1 MKNDI
6 IPPRPPLGIPPR
18 PSRNPHNPNDSQ
30 PIPTPTLSAPEA
42 FSLPLRDESQTVA
55 SSVEEV
61 VDSTVHPR
69 KPYVRWVVIGTIGI
83 ILLFGGL
90 LAWYIMALRPAASAD
105 AARINVAIESGSAPS
120 QISEMLQNEKVIR
133 SKMAFDVYVRI
144 HGLRN
149 KLQAGTF
156 SLSPAD
162 STAQIV
168 DNLTSGKAE
177 QFDITFYPGATL
189 DIASTSADKTPS
201 HRQVLEKLG
210 YSSNE
215 ITEAFNASYV
225 AEYPL
230 LFSDKPNSANIE
242 GYIYGQTYKI
252 ASGSSVK
259 QILSRTFAEYE
270 TQIKENNIV
279 KAYSDQG
286 LNLYEGI
293 TLASIIQREVPT
305 AADQKQ
311 VAQVFLKRYREGGL
325 LGSDVTYHYAAD
337 KTGVARDFNLNSP
350 YNTRKVVGLPPGPIA
365 SPGISALLAVA
376 SPAPGDYVYFL
387 SGDDN
392 KTYFAHT
399 NEEHEANIVNHCAY
413 KCSLP

>member
-1 MKNDI
+1 MNDDI
-6 IPPRPPLGIPPR
+6 IPPRPPLGVPPR
-18 PSRNPHNPNDSQ
+18 PPHNSPEPQ
-30 PIPTPTLSAPEA
+30 PTPNPTPSAPEA
-42 FSLPLRDESQTVA
+42 DVPPVYDVPQTVVP
-55 SSVEEV
+55 SVEETVDPV
-61 VDSTVHPR
+61 VQPR
-69 KPYVRWVVIGTIGI
+69 KPYVKWAVIGI
-83 ILLFGGL
+83 ISSMLLCGAL
-90 LAWYIMALRPAASAD
+90 CAWYLMALRPAAA
-105 AARINVAIESGSAPS
+105 AGTARINVAIESGSTPS
-120 QISEMLQNEKVIR
+120 QIGELLQSEKVIR
-133 SKMAFDVYVRI
+133 SKVAFDIYTRLHGVRN
-144 HGLRN
+144 R
-149 KLQAGTF
+149 LQAGTF
-156 SLSPAD
+156 NLSPAD

-177 QFDITFYPGATL
+177 EFDITFYPGATL

-210 YSSNE
+210 YSGEE
-215 ITEAFNASYV
+215 ITEAFKVSY
-225 AEYPL
+225 AADYPL
-230 LFSDKPNSANIE
+230 LFSDKPDSADLE

-259 QILSRTFAEYE
+259 QILSRTFAEHE
-270 TQIKENNIV
+270 TQIKENNLV
-279 KAYSDQG
+279 EAYKAQG
-286 LNLYEGI
+286 LNVYQAI

-337 KTGVARDFNLNSP
+337 KMGVARDFNLNSP
-350 YNTRKVVGLPPGPIA
+350 YNTRKVAGLPPGPIA

-413 KCSLP
+413 KCTLP